1 MSNAAIS
8 KKIPIPGLNLNVKIW
23 GNESGIPVM
32 ALHGWL
38 DNAATFDL
46 IAPLLPEL
54 RIVSVDLPGHGFSDH
69 LPLCSSYNLIEL
81 PLQLLRLADALQ
93 WSQFSLIGHSLG
105 GVAGEMIA
113 GIAPERIL
121 KLALIDIHGAMSHPA
136 GNIVSHLQRYIK
148 GSAKL
153 PSHSVYKNLDE
164 AAAVRAK
171 INPTRDFDIAAARI
185 LAEGGMHQV
194 DGGYSWTFDTR
205 LLAPMP
211 IMLTKEQVQTILNNI
226 TCDTAVIAGSH
237 GMTQSAPSSAWDWEK
252 ISFPKHRTYELEG
265 GHHLHLDHPE
275 EVAAALRDFFG
286 I

>member
-1 MSNAAIS
+1 MSSAAIS
-8 KKIPIPGLNLNVKIW
+8 KKIQISGLELNVKCW
-23 GNESGIPVM
+23 GSESGMPVM
-32 ALHGWL
+32 GLHGWL

-54 RIVSVDLPGHGFSDH
+54 RIISVDLPGHGFSEH

-81 PLQLLRLADALQ
+81 PLHMLRLADALQ
-93 WSQFSLIGHSLG
+93 WPQFSIIGHSLG
-105 GVAGEMIA
+105 GVAGEMMA
-113 GIAPERIL
+113 GIAPDRIH

-153 PSHSVYKNLDE
+153 PSHSVYASLDE
-164 AAAVRAK
+164 AAVVRAK

-211 IMLTKEQVQTILNNI
+211 IMMTKEQVQALLKNI
-226 TCDTAVIAGSH
+226 SCETAVIAGSH
-237 GMTQSAPSSAWDWEK
+237 GMTQSAPSAAWDWEK
-252 ISFPKHRTYELEG
+252 ITFPKLRLYELEG
-265 GHHLHLDHPE
+265 GHHLHLDHPK

-286 I
+286 L